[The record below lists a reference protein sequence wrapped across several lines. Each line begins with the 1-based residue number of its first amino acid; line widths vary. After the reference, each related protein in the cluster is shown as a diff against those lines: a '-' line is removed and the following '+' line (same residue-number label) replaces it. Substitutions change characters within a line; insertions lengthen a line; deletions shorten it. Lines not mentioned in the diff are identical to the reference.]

1 MRNLYFKK
9 YYFQNVWS
17 FTYICMHLTL
27 RLILFQLK
35 INNFIL
41 EIKYLDYSFN
51 NFHLRDRNTEVGD
64 TSKFS
69 YFCIKNLI

>member
-1 MRNLYFKK
+1 
-9 YYFQNVWS
+9 
-17 FTYICMHLTL
+17 MHLTL